1 MTKTTPF
8 GLKVLIYVL
17 LLAGAIV
24 MMFPFVW
31 MLSTS
36 FKTLGAVAQMPP
48 QLIPNPFSFD
58 NYAEVWNKVEFGRY
72 TFNSFFIVTFEM
84 VGSLLSCAFVAFGLA
99 MYKFK
104 LRGLIYAFMLAT
116 LLIPG
121 QITMIPTYF
130 IWKEFNVLNTY
141 VPLIAP
147 SFFAGAFGIFL
158 LHQYIKSLPK
168 ELYESAVIDGC
179 SPPGIF
185 FRIYLPLCKP
195 ALAAL
200 GIFTF
205 MGAWNNTLGPLIYL
219 QDRSMY
225 TLPLGLLYLKN
236 ESSIN
241 QAVIMAGAVITTT
254 PVVIVYL
261 IAQKQFVQGIAST
274 GLKG

>member
-24 MMFPFVW
+24 TMFPFVW

-72 TFNSFFIVTFEM
+72 TFNSFFIVAFDM
-84 VGSLLSCAFVAFGLA
+84 IGSLLSCAFVAFGLA

-104 LRGLIYAFMLAT
+104 LRGMIYAFMLAT

-130 IWKEFNVLNTY
+130 IWKQFDVLNTY

-241 QAVIMAGAVITTT
+241 QAVIMAGAVITTM

>member
-8 GLKVLIYVL
+8 GLKVLIYLL

-24 MMFPFVW
+24 TMFPFIW

-36 FKTLGAVAQMPP
+36 FKTLGAIAQMPP

-72 TFNSFFIVTFEM
+72 TFNSFFIVAFDM
-84 VGSLLSCAFVAFGLA
+84 IGSLLSCAFVAFGLA

-130 IWKEFNVLNTY
+130 IWKQFDVLNTY

-241 QAVIMAGAVITTT
+241 QAVIMAGAVITTI

>member
-24 MMFPFVW
+24 TMFPFVW

-58 NYAEVWNKVEFGRY
+58 NYTEVWNKVEFGRY
-72 TFNSFFIVTFEM
+72 TFNSFFIVTFDM
-84 VGSLLSCAFVAFGLA
+84 FGALLSCAFVAFGLA

-130 IWKEFNVLNTY
+130 IWKQFDVLNTY

-241 QAVIMAGAVITTT
+241 QAVIMAGAVITTI